1 VFRQLTSPLA
11 LFSISLLV
19 IAVAF
24 NFGPEEKTLGDN
36 VRVVYLHGA
45 WVWVAL
51 FGFIGAVVTG
61 LTGLLSKRE
70 RFHRLSRA
78 LGRSALFFW
87 VTFLPMSMVA
97 METNWNGLFL
107 FEPRWR
113 MAFTLAIVGVL
124 LQAGLSLFPLLS
136 WTSVGN
142 IAFGAVLLFSVLQ
155 VENVMHPVS
164 PIFTSESANIKVF
177 FLVMLALTTLA
188 GWQITRWWLHFDQ
201 RNKIIGPS

>member
-1 VFRQLTSPLA
+1 MFRRLTSPLT
-11 LFSISLLV
+11 LFIISLLA
-19 IAVAF
+19 IALAF

-51 FGFIGAVVTG
+51 IGFIGAVSTG
-61 LTGLLSKRE
+61 LTGMLSKRE

-107 FEPRWR
+107 YEPRWR
-113 MAFTLAIVGVL
+113 MAFTLAVVGVL
-124 LQAGLSLFPLLS
+124 LQVGLSLFPQLF

-142 IAFGAVLLFSVLQ
+142 IAFGAILLISVLQ

-164 PIFTSESANIKVF
+164 PIFTSESTNIKVF
-177 FLVMLALTTLA
+177 FLVMGTLTTLA
-188 GWQITRWWLHFDQ
+188 GWQVTRWWLHFDQ
-201 RNKIIGPS
+201 HKKTIGPS